1 MKANLVFVCVILNL
15 WLTWSGR
22 GQSSFRFNN
31 YNPPEVNARVF
42 DAQGVPLEGP
52 NYVGEL
58 WGGIVSDSLTPARGY
73 YSGQRIII
81 AFRTGSGAGIV
92 RDSYAGR
99 DEADHPT
106 VLGVTPLISQA
117 WLQVRAWDLRL
128 GATYEDVAA
137 LGIGGYGG
145 SPLFTAFGSDPGVLF
160 AVGAPLTGLQSFRLL
175 PVVPEPSTWALLALG
190 GTALWAFRRLPR
202 GRS

>member
-1 MKANLVFVCVILNL
+1 MKTNLFVACLLLNL
-15 WLTWSGR
+15 LLLSTST
-22 GQSSFRFNN
+22 GQSSFRLNN

-58 WGGIVSDSLTPARGY
+58 WGGSVSNSLTPALGF
-73 YSGQRIII
+73 YSGQRIVV

-128 GATYEDVAA
+128 GATYEEVAA
-137 LGIGGYGG
+137 LGLGGYGG
-145 SPLFTAFGSDPGVLF
+145 SPLFSAYGTDPTVLF
-160 AVGAPLTGLQSFRLL
+160 AVGAPLIGLQSFSLL
-175 PVVPEPSTWALLALG
+175 PVVPEPAAWALLALG
-190 GTALWAFRRLPR
+190 GTALWVFRRALR
-202 GRS
+202 GRL